1 MSARCKHYDRQD
13 MLCVKRKGKAPAAD
27 LLSTSAL
34 ASCYQHP
41 TFPCFIYIQL
51 CERRV
56 LVEKAQVERSQLILL
71 EESVNG
77 CTGIILVAPNIIKHG
92 WPDQV
97 LHHHRFFLRWCSG
110 STAPYLAR
118 QPMVYVQLRQ
128 RRILVK
134 YTHVQY
140 GQLII
145 GKPTVVSR

>member
-77 CTGIILVAPNIIKHG
+77 CTGIILVAPNIIISMAG
-92 WPDQV
+92 RI
-97 LHHHRFFLRWCSG
+97 RFYITTVFSCAGVVARRPLISRVNPWSTYSCVSAVFLSNIPTF
-110 STAPYLAR
+110 ST
-118 QPMVYVQLRQ
+118 
-128 RRILVK
+128 
-134 YTHVQY
+134 
-140 GQLII
+140 
-145 GKPTVVSR
+145 VS